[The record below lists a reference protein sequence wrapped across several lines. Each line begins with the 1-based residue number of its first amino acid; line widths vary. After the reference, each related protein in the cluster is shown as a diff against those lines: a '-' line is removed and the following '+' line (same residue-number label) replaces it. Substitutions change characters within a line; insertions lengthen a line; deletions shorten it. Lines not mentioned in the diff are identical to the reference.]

1 MPGPQW
7 RCTDMSNVHKI
18 YYWPHKFLQKWK
30 TFSKKTCIFFT
41 EIFSRKVNHVYYN
54 CMQARAERP
63 SIKGLKQI
71 GSYKVCVRKVRFP
84 NQHFQ
89 VIWRIW
95 LRRAW
100 LQSCK
105 FLGLGNR
112 SRIRCGSRRRLPSVP
127 VILAPESWI
136 INSLL
141 LSSSTSQFISG
152 SRVLQ
157 CKSQERIGRHF

>member
-71 GSYKVCVRKVRFP
+71 GSYIVGVRKVRFP

-89 VIWRIW
+89 VIWRICQGKAH
-95 LRRAW
+95 LEKEKNCPS
-100 LQSCK
+100 LNGYLLIFGGLNPCQD
-105 FLGLGNR
+105 GLGHLCSENWTSNR
-112 SRIRCGSRRRLPSVP
+112 HLLVLRKVLRLAMKLCGTYV
-127 VILAPESWI
+127 
-136 INSLL
+136 
-141 LSSSTSQFISG
+141 LS
-152 SRVLQ
+152 
-157 CKSQERIGRHF
+157 K